1 MDATGDVPDFDSA
14 VFSNSTKIDHPYF
27 SLKPG
32 TTFVYEE
39 RDEGLV
45 GRFTVTTEEKVIKG
59 IEVVVVHD
67 AERVDGELVEFTEDW
82 FAQDDEGHVWYMGEF
97 STQFYPDEPG
107 RAPTTEGSWEA
118 GQPVEG
124 TDPPQLARAGFAM
137 KADPQVGDIYNQ
149 EFAPGVAEDK
159 AEVIDLDASAT
170 VAYGRFDGNV
180 LKTEDF
186 SPLDPTLLEN
196 KFYVAGVGQI
206 LATDEEGKSEQLVK
220 ILVEGTSGGD
230 RREGYA
236 GGDVIRGLAGDYTLL
251 GLAGADRM
259 NGGDG
264 RDTMVGGDGNDA
276 LTGGP
281 GGDRFVFPGAEDADR
296 AHVARGD
303 LGREIDVIV
312 DYSRSGGDRVLLDDG
327 RHSVVEAR
335 VVKGALQ
342 LTLEGGDQLIRLNG
356 VDDIGD
362 VAFAE
367 ADDPDGGWLLA

>member
-1 MDATGDVPDFDSA
+1 MSATDDVPDFDSA
-14 VFSNSTKIDHPYF
+14 VFSNSTKIDNPYF

-39 RDEGLV
+39 REEGLI
-45 GRFTVTTEEKVIKG
+45 GRFTVTAEKKVIEG
-59 IEVVVVHD
+59 VEVVIVHD

-82 FAQDDEGHVWYMGEF
+82 FAQDDEGNVWYMGEF

-159 AEVIDLDASAT
+159 ARVVDLDAST
-170 VAYGRFDGNV
+170 SVAYGRFDGDV

-186 SPLDPTLLEN
+186 SALDPTLLEN
-196 KFYVAGVGQI
+196 KFYAPGVGQI
-206 LATDEEGKSEQLVK
+206 LATDEEGKFEQLVR
-220 ILVEGTSGGD
+220 ILVEGTSGDD

-236 GGDVIRGLAGDYTLL
+236 GGDVIRGLAGDDTLL

-259 NGGDG
+259 YGNGG
-264 RDTMVGGDGNDA
+264 RDTMVGGAGND
-276 LTGGP
+276 TVKGGA
-281 GGDRFVFPGAEDADR
+281 GGDRFVFPDPEDADR
-296 AHVARGD
+296 AHMSQGSTW
-303 LGREIDVIV
+303 EIDVIV
-312 DYSRSGGDRVLLDDG
+312 DYSRSEGDCVLLDDG
-327 RHSVVEAR
+327 RNSVLQARTVE
-335 VVKGALQ
+335 G
-342 LTLEGGDQLIRLNG
+342 TLELSLDGQLIRLNG
-356 VDDIGD
+356 VDAIGD

-367 ADDPDGGWLLA
+367 ADDADAAWLLA